1 MLYYA
6 HDILTIDIDQKSIL
20 WDSIYGNDIDE
31 YS

>member
-6 HDILTIDIDQKSIL
+6 HEILTIDIDRKSIS

-31 YS
+31 

>member
-6 HDILTIDIDQKSIL
+6 HDILTIDIDRKHFMGFN
-20 WDSIYGNDIDE
+20 YGNDIDE